1 MKLEEEVPVSVEALQ
16 GLKYFR
22 VLRPL
27 LESLHDAG
35 TARDH
40 AGNRT
45 LHFDQYCALV
55 LLMLFNPTIRSLR
68 SIQQASLL
76 EKVQET
82 LGVSRTSLGS
92 LSESS
97 HVFDPDLMLPIMG
110 KLAQKLRP
118 AGHDPRLKDLHYMVT
133 AVDGTI
139 TKALP
144 RLAEAMW
151 LRTKDGKPQH
161 AWRLHTHFD
170 VERFVPTRMDRT
182 DARNKGASNE
192 KAMLRRR
199 LLPDHCYVMDRG
211 YAHFALFNAMV
222 AVQSSYVCRLRD
234 NSHFED
240 VEERPLTDADRAA
253 GVLRDTIVH
262 LGLGSK
268 APARPD
274 HPVRLVV
281 VHTTPH
287 VKRGGRKGKT
297 AGAASNGRLLIATN
311 LLDVPAEII
320 ALIYRYRWT
329 IAIFFRFFKQ
339 ILGCRHLLSAY
350 PNGIA
355 IQAYCAIIACML
367 LNLWTG
373 RKPTLRTYEMF
384 CLYFQGWASEA
395 EVAAHLERLKKLDA
409 R

>member
-1 MKLEEEVPVSVEALQ
+1 M
-16 GLKYFR
+16 
-22 VLRPL
+22 L
-27 LESLHDAG
+27 LYSTDASIYQMERLHDAG
-35 TARDH
+35 TERDR
-40 AGNRT
+40 AGNRS

-55 LLMLFNPTIRSLR
+55 LLMLFNPTLRSLR
-68 SIQQASLL
+68 SLQQASELS
-76 EKVQET
+76 KVQEV
-82 LGVSRTSLGS
+82 LGVARTSLGS

-97 HVFDPDLMLPIMG
+97 HVFDPELLLPILG
-110 KLAQKLRP
+110 ELAAKLRP
-118 AGHDPRLKDLHYMVT
+118 AGRDPRLKDLRHMLT

-139 TKALP
+139 VKALP

-151 LRTKDGKPQH
+151 LKTKDGKPQH

-170 VERFVPTRMDRT
+170 VERSVPTRMERT

-192 KAMLRRR
+192 KAVLRRQ
-199 LLPDHCYVMDRG
+199 LEPDHCYVSDRG
-211 YAHFALFNAMV
+211 YAQFALFNAIV

-234 NSHFED
+234 NSNFEV
-240 VEERPLTDADRAA
+240 VEERPLTAADRAA
-253 GVLRDTIVH
+253 GVVRDVVVH
-262 LGLGSK
+262 LGMGSK
-268 APARPD
+268 PKDRPN
-274 HPVRLVV
+274 HPVRLVMV
-281 VHTTPH
+281 KEEPH

-297 AGAASNGRLLIATN
+297 AGPSSTGFLLIATN

-329 IAIFFRFFKQ
+329 IEIFFRFFKHV
-339 ILGCRHLLSAY
+339 LGCRHLLSAY

-384 CLYFQGWASEA
+384 CLYFQGWATEA
-395 EVAAHLERLKKLDA
+395 EVLAHLEKLKKQADK
-409 R
+409 